1 VTASRKLDAFFYY
14 LPIGEQLG
22 ARTHREALER
32 MRSLGFRVNDRIT
45 SCRDIEQVV
54 EFIRE
59 IAGMRQ
65 SLPYEIDGAVVKV
78 NRFDL
83 QRDLG
88 FTARSPRWA
97 AAYKYPAQQAQ
108 TTVRDIVVQVG
119 RTGVL
124 TPTAEFEPVDV
135 GGVTVS
141 RASLH
146 NQDYVQAKD
155 IRIGDSVIIQRAGDV
170 IPEVV
175 RVLTE
180 RRTGAER
187 EFVMPTACPDCRS
200 EVVREAGEAATRCVN
215 LSCPARIREGLIHFA
230 SRDAM
235 DIDGMGP
242 STVERLLA
250 AGLVRDVADIYSLT
264 REQLER
270 LERMGEKSAA
280 NLAAA
285 IETSKANP
293 LYRVIFALGI
303 RHVGENV
310 AKLLAA
316 HFRSMDALAHA
327 AHADLLEVPTI
338 GAAIADSVVAFF
350 ESEQNRTTIRRLAE
364 AGVRIAD
371 EAPVESDAPGVDRS
385 EFQGKSFVFTGALKR
400 FTRQRAEE
408 IAELLGGRAASSV
421 SRKTEYVVAGEDA
434 GSKLA
439 RARELG
445 VRVLSEQEFVD
456 MLDRAGID
464 AGMQGGE

>member
-1 VTASRKLDAFFYY
+1 
-14 LPIGEQLG
+14 
-22 ARTHREALER
+22 
-32 MRSLGFRVNDRIT
+32 
-45 SCRDIEQVV
+45 
-54 EFIRE
+54 
-59 IAGMRQ
+59 
-65 SLPYEIDGAVVKV
+65 
-78 NRFDL
+78 
-83 QRDLG
+83 
-88 FTARSPRWA
+88 
-97 AAYKYPAQQAQ
+97 
-108 TTVRDIVVQVG
+108 
-119 RTGVL
+119 
-124 TPTAEFEPVDV
+124 
-135 GGVTVS
+135 
-141 RASLH
+141 
-146 NQDYVQAKD
+146 
-155 IRIGDSVIIQRAGDV
+155 
-170 IPEVV
+170 
-175 RVLTE
+175 
-180 RRTGAER
+180 
-187 EFVMPTACPDCRS
+187 
-200 EVVREAGEAATRCVN
+200 VREAGEAATRCVN